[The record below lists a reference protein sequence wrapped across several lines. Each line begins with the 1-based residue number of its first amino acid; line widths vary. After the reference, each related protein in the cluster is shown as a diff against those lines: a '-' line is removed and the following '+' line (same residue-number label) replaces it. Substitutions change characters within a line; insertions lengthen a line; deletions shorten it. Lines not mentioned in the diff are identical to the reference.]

1 MFPTLAKAFKSLDIS
16 KAKKILF
23 SKYKYS
29 PSKPSRPPNNPAGMV
44 LAMILMLVK
53 NHSTRDMEAFLR
65 RNKFWRRLL
74 GFKRNEPEQ
83 SSFSDFFERLGTK
96 TFSELF

>member
-29 PSKPSRPPNNPAGMV
+29 PGKPGRPPNNPAGMV

-53 NHSTRDMEAFLR
+53 NNSTRDMEAFLR
-65 RNKFWRRLL
+65 RDKFWRSYWDLNVMSQSILL
-74 GFKRNEPEQ
+74 
-83 SSFSDFFERLGTK
+83 SLIS
-96 TFSELF
+96 